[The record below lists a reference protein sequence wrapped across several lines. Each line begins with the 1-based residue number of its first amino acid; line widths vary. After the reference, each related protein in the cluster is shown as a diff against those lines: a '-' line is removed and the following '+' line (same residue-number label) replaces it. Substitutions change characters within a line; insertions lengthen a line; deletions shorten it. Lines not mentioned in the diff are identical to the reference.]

1 MTRES
6 VILNSCGGLECRSEC
21 LTTIYTEG
29 PEFNPYQGKGEGEE
43 GRERRG
49 GEKVNELSTTT
60 KQQTTTDPQYYMQ

>member
-29 PEFNPYQGKGEGEE
+29 PGFNPYQGKGEGEE
-43 GRERRG
+43 GRE
-49 GEKVNELSTTT
+49 KVNKLSTT
-60 KQQTTTDPQYYMQ
+60 KQQTTTDPQHHMQ